1 MPALTFDLLRSELD
15 LSGEENRAWGRCWE
29 SERLCPALEHP
40 PSALQPAL
48 GGGRGHAVPRDVP
61 PLPTKPRS
69 PWRAQRAQSAARM
82 LSLRGCVGIP
92 FPGIKQPLCRARY

>member
-61 PLPTKPRS
+61 PPPHEAAIPMESPAGTERS
-69 PWRAQRAQSAARM
+69 EDAQPAG
-82 LSLRGCVGIP
+82 LRWNPVS
-92 FPGIKQPLCRARY
+92 RD